1 MDGNME
7 MMPLDKQYKSYFL
20 KDKRTTKGFYTDEK
34 EQDAYYDSL
43 LKPLDEVS
51 SENVA
56 IRLGL
61 EKDSLKGKKK
71 IDINIT
77 KPYKTLAETRLEEFE
92 ARLQDYKLDEVLKKE
107 GIEIKT

>member
-1 MDGNME
+1 M
-7 MMPLDKQYKSYFL
+7 
-20 KDKRTTKGFYTDEK
+20 
-34 EQDAYYDSL
+34 
-43 LKPLDEVS
+43 
-51 SENVA
+51 
-56 IRLGL
+56 
-61 EKDSLKGKKK
+61 K